1 MCRTQSRDKV
11 VYGMFTVVYILF
23 SVIQMQTSQDCW
35 VCDWSQAFSSV
46 TFSESHIQNPS
57 TWQLRILLAHRYFG
71 IISVSPAR
79 QVLDHGFVA
88 LCLVTCGLLV
98 SNDFKIFSILFFSHC
113 LSPADLS
120 QPCCGLHSTEPQ
132 NMFSNVFQT
141 YCRDPLQK
149 SNLSLKFS
157 KTTDHPFYM
166 SDATWRIIPCSKW
179 LITMAVIV
187 SPLRCGTASI
197 NVGDP
202 NHLRYLGWSSK

>member
-1 MCRTQSRDKV
+1 MKV
-11 VYGMFTVVYILF
+11 
-23 SVIQMQTSQDCW
+23 
-35 VCDWSQAFSSV
+35 
-46 TFSESHIQNPS
+46 PS
-57 TWQLRILLAHRYFG
+57 KIPWQLRILLARHRYFG
-71 IISVSPAR
+71 IISVSPVD
-79 QVLDHGFVA
+79 QGFVA
-88 LCLVTCGLLV
+88 LCVVTCGLLV
-98 SNDFKIFSILFFSHC
+98 SNDFLKIFSILFFSHR

-179 LITMAVIV
+179 IV
-187 SPLRCGTASI
+187 SG
-197 NVGDP
+197 
-202 NHLRYLGWSSK
+202 